1 MYDLLEN
8 YLDKQ
13 WHIYKDN
20 FYSTTKLLRDF
31 QEHSTYECGTFRKDR
46 GKFPANFQGKLQKG
60 EMKFLHFKNL
70 LVVGWFNERD
80 VYALPSMHGTDK
92 EELICLGD
100 QKHIE
105 KPKVIVEYNKYMNDV
120 NKCGQYL
127 SSIYF
132 LPKNAEMVEKRF
144 VQIFELRLIGSMI
157 IYLHSEPQLVE
168 KY

>member
-1 MYDLLEN
+1 M
-8 YLDKQ
+8 
-13 WHIYKDN
+13 
-20 FYSTTKLLRDF
+20 R
-31 QEHSTYECGTFRKDR
+31 
-46 GKFPANFQGKLQKG
+46 
-60 EMKFLHFKNL
+60 FLHFKNL

-132 LPKNAEMVEKRF
+132 LPKNAEMVEKAF
-144 VQIFELRLIGSMI
+144 CTNF
-157 IYLHSEPQLVE
+157 
-168 KY
+168 